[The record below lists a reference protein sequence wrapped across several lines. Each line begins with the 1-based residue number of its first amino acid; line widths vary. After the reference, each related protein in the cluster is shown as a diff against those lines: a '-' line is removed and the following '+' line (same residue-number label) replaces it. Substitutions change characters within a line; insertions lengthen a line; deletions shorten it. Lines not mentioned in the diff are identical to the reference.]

1 MANVFQIKAVK
12 YSIKLLDY
20 ARNAHRVSTLLDSD
34 AFQHRKLFTIVTFG
48 MKTKNV
54 KTVNMV
60 SFHMKTNAFFLTTFK
75 RFKQVQKHWF
85 KLLLKRKLNSKL
97 FMEQFKLILKL
108 KLKRS
113 PNLKTSP
120 NHKFSKLKTVKSL
133 TKATKFVPF
142 VKIDSIGQ

>member
-1 MANVFQIKAVK
+1 MVNVFQIKAVK

-20 ARNAHRVSTLLDSD
+20 AKNAHRVSTLLDSD
-34 AFQHRKLFTIVTFG
+34 AFQHPKLFTIVTFG

-75 RFKQVQKHWF
+75 RFKQVQKRW
-85 KLLLKRKLNSKL
+85 LRLSLKRKSSLKL
-97 FMEQFKLILKL
+97 FIEQCKLIL

-120 NHKFSKLKTVKSL
+120 NHKFSKLTTVKSL

-142 VKIDSIGQ
+142 VKIDSTGQ